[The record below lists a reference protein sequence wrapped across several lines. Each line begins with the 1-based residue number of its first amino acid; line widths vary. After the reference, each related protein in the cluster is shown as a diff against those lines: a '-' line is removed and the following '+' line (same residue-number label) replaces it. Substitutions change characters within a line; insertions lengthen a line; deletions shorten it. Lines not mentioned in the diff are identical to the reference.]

1 MFVTTHREEWRI
13 LEDFHA
19 SIPHKWTV
27 IRMDLE

>member
-1 MFVTTHREEWRI
+1 MFITTHREEWRI
-13 LEDFHA
+13 LEDFYA